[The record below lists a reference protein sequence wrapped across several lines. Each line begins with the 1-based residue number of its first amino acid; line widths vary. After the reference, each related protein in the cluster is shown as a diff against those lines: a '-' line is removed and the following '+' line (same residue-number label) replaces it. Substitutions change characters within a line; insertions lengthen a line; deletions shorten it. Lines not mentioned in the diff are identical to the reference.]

1 MWNREFRHLRSWF
14 EVERVCAVIVCDGG
28 LRGDENLKSFRQAK
42 NFGLASL
49 PLFLSPACL
58 PTVPCTVSTR
68 IQLIRTRGLVAINS
82 LGASAVK
89 GRRGRNAADATMSS
103 V

>member
-1 MWNREFRHLRSWF
+1 MWNREFRHLRLWF

-49 PLFLSPACL
+49 PLFLSTACL
-58 PTVPCTVSTR
+58 PSCLEILCQACSGKLAKKVQDAESSQIKR
-68 IQLIRTRGLVAINS
+68 ITDYKDCEKCNNS
-82 LGASAVK
+82 
-89 GRRGRNAADATMSS
+89 
-103 V
+103 